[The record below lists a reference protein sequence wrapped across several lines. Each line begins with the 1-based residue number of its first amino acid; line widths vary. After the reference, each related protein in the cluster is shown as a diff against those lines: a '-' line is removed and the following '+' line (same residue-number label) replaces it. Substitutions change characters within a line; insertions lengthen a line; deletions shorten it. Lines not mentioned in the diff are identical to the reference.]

1 MAKKDNK
8 PSNAIGCLAALI
20 IAVIVVIVVLI
31 ANLFG
36 GNDEDEKKK
45 NEVKDDKVTVSKNAS
60 PKEKLAANIKNN
72 IGKEHFKSITLNENE
87 DKIII
92 FLKNY
97 DGVTN
102 KGQIKSMDNGIVKS
116 LMQLKKSD
124 INVNNIEVTVMQEV
138 QTKKLKDAEAVK
150 LRTTWDPETVANL
163 NDDNE
168 GEVFNNARDYAEE
181 YNLNENIK

>member
-45 NEVKDDKVTVSKNAS
+45 DEVKDDKVTVSKNAS

-102 KGQIKSMDNGIVKS
+102 KGQIKSMDNGIVK
-116 LMQLKKSD
+116 
-124 INVNNIEVTVMQEV
+124 
-138 QTKKLKDAEAVK
+138 
-150 LRTTWDPETVANL
+150 
-163 NDDNE
+163 
-168 GEVFNNARDYAEE
+168 
-181 YNLNENIK
+181 

>member
-1 MAKKDNK
+1 MAKEDNK
-8 PSNAIGCLAALI
+8 SNNAIGCLAALI

-45 NEVKDDKVTVSKNAS
+45 DEVKNDKVTVSKNAS

-72 IGKEHFKSITLNENE
+72 IGKEHFKSITLNE

-92 FLKNY
+92 YLKNY
-97 DGVTN
+97 DGVTD

-116 LMQLKKSD
+116 LMQLKKTD
-124 INVNNIEVTVMQEV
+124 IKVNDIEVTVMQEV

-168 GEVFNNARDYAEE
+168 SEVFNNARDYAEE
-181 YNLNENIK
+181 YSLNKNIK